1 MARESIQ
8 KVHSGIKHASLAG
21 LIVTLGI
28 VYGDIGTSPLYV
40 MSAIINSA
48 KMSNEL
54 LIYGALSCIFW
65 TLTLQTTIKY
75 VIITLRSDNHGEGG
89 IFALFALI
97 RKKNNWIA
105 IVTMIGGSA
114 LLADGIIT
122 PAITVTS
129 SIEGLGLIH
138 PGVSIVPVVISIL
151 FILFFFQQ
159 FGTGFMGSVFGPIML
174 LWFIMLGVLGASHLI
189 YEPRV
194 LSALNP
200 SWAIRF
206 LYEYPG
212 AVILLGAV
220 FLCTTG
226 AEALYSD
233 LGHCGIKN
241 IRISWI
247 FVKFCLIINYFG
259 QGAYLINHLDHPH
272 GINPFYAIMP
282 QWFILPGVIIAT
294 AAAIIASQALISGSY
309 TLISEAVSLN
319 IWPKI
324 KILYP
329 TAIKGQVY
337 IPFVNWFLWIA
348 CTFVV
353 MYFGVSSKMEA
364 AYGLSITITM
374 IMTTLLLSY
383 HLRLK
388 KINPIIVGLL
398 AFIFLTIEGT
408 FLFANLHKFS
418 NGGWLTIVLALIF
431 FTVMYGW
438 YFGRKIKNQ
447 YISFV
452 NIRKDPEI
460 FKELSNDTSVPKI
473 ATNLVYISHA
483 NRIEQIESK
492 IMYSIFN
499 KHPKRASTYWFL
511 HIDNLDTPDTFEY
524 VVHHLIP
531 GVLIKV
537 DFRLGFKIERKIN
550 LYFREVVEDLV
561 RNGEISMVS
570 QYESLKKHSIP
581 ADFLFVNLDRIM
593 THDYKLP
600 PMKAFTMGLHNAIRG
615 LSQNDV
621 KSLGLDTST
630 VIEEKVPIVIEQAIK
645 RRITR
650 VNFHSNG
657 VSSLVKN
664 QV

>member
-1 MARESIQ
+1 MNQRKA
-8 KVHSGIKHASLAG
+8 GISNVSLAG
-21 LIVTLGI
+21 LIITLGI

-40 MSAIINSA
+40 MSAIISGS
-48 KMSNEL
+48 KIYNEL

-75 VIITLRSDNHGEGG
+75 VIITLRADNHGEGG

-97 RKKNNWIA
+97 RKKSNWIA
-105 IVTMIGGSA
+105 IFTMVGGSA

-138 PGVSIVPVVISIL
+138 PNIPIVPVVIAIL
-151 FILFFFQQ
+151 TFLFFFQQ
-159 FGTGFMGSVFGPIML
+159 FGTGFIGRVFGPVML
-174 LWFIMLGVLGASHLI
+174 IWFSMLAVLGINHLLS
-189 YEPRV
+189 EPKILAAINPV
-194 LSALNP
+194 YAL
-200 SWAIRF
+200 RF
-206 LYEYPG
+206 LTEYPG

-220 FLCTTG
+220 FLATTG

-241 IRISWI
+241 IRITWI
-247 FVKFCLIINYFG
+247 FVKSSLLLNYFG
-259 QGAYLINHLDHPH
+259 QGAFLIDHPDLAL
-272 GINPFYAIMP
+272 GKNPFYAIMP
-282 QWFILPGVIIAT
+282 EWFLLPGIFIAT

-319 IWPKI
+319 LWPKV

-329 TAIKGQVY
+329 TVVKGQVY

-353 MYFGVSSKMEA
+353 IYFGASSGMEA

-383 HLRLK
+383 HLHLRKANL
-388 KINPIIVGLL
+388 ILVILL
-398 AFIFLTIEGT
+398 PLTFLSIEGT
-408 FLFANLHKFS
+408 FLYANLHKFA

-452 NIRKDPEI
+452 DIKKVAEI
-460 FKELSNDTSVPKI
+460 FNELSNDTSVPKV
-473 ATNLVYISHA
+473 ATNLVYITHA
-483 NRIEQIESK
+483 NRAEQIESK
-492 IMYSIFN
+492 IIYSIFN

-511 HIDNLDTPDTFEY
+511 HIDNLNSPDTFEY
-524 VVHHLIP
+524 VVRHLIP

-550 LYFREVVEDLV
+550 LYFREVIEDLV
-561 RNGEISMVS
+561 KSGEISMVS
-570 QYESLKKHSIP
+570 QYESMKRHSIP

-593 THDYKLP
+593 TQDYKLP
-600 PMKAFTMGLHNAIRG
+600 SMKLFIMSLHNAIRKFS
-615 LSQNDV
+615 LNDV
-621 KSLGLDTST
+621 RALQLDTSN
-630 VIEEKVPIVIEQAIK
+630 VIEEKVPIVIEQSLK
-645 RRITR
+645 KRITR
-650 VNFHSNG
+650 
-657 VSSLVKN
+657 LN
-664 QV
+664 QAKV

>member
-1 MARESIQ
+1 MEKSA
-8 KVHSGIKHASLAG
+8 GIKKVTFAG
-21 LIVTLGI
+21 LIITLGI

-40 MSAIINSA
+40 MNAIINNARSI
-48 KMSNEL
+48 NEL
-54 LIYGALSCIFW
+54 LILGSLSCIFW

-75 VIITLRSDNHGEGG
+75 VIITLRADNHGEGG

-97 RKKNNWIA
+97 RKKSNWIA
-105 IVTMIGGSA
+105 IVTMVGGSA

-129 SIEGLGLIH
+129 SIEGLKLIH
-138 PGVSIVPVVISIL
+138 PHIPIVPVVISIL
-151 FILFFFQQ
+151 FVLFFFQQ
-159 FGTGFMGSVFGPIML
+159 FGTGFMGSIFGPVMV
-174 LWFIMLGVLGASHLI
+174 LWFGTLTVLGANHLVTA
-189 YEPRV
+189 PGV
-194 LSALNP
+194 LSAINP
-200 SWAIRF
+200 MYAVRF
-206 LYEYPG
+206 LVDYPG

-220 FLCTTG
+220 FLATTG

-241 IRISWI
+241 IRITWI
-247 FVKFCLIINYFG
+247 FVKTALLINYFG
-259 QGAYLINHLDHPH
+259 QGAYLLKHIDHLQ

-282 QWFILPGVIIAT
+282 QWFLLPGIFIAT

-324 KILYP
+324 RVLYP
-329 TAIKGQVY
+329 TDIKGQVY

-353 MYFGVSSKMEA
+353 IYFGASSKMEA

-374 IMTTLLLSY
+374 IMTTLLLTH
-383 HLRLK
+383 HLRLRRL
-388 KINPIIVGLL
+388 NPVLL
-398 AFIFLTIEGT
+398 GTLFLTYIAIEGS
-408 FLFANLHKFS
+408 FLYANLHKFS
-418 NGGWLTIVLALIF
+418 NGGWLTLALAFMF
-431 FTVMYGW
+431 FIVMYGW

-460 FKELSNDTSVPKI
+460 FKELSNDTSVAKI
-473 ATNLVYISHA
+473 ATNLVFITHA
-483 NRIEQIESK
+483 NRVEQIESK

-511 HIDNLDTPDTFEY
+511 HIDNLDAPDTFEY

-550 LYFREVVEDLV
+550 LYFREVIEDLV
-561 RNGEISMVS
+561 KSGEISMVS

-600 PMKAFTMGLHNAIRG
+600 PVKSFIMSLHNAIRRYS
-615 LSQNDV
+615 LNDV
-621 KSLGLDTST
+621 KSLGLDTSN
-630 VIEEKVPIVIEQAIK
+630 VIEEKVPIVIEQSVK
-645 RRITR
+645 RRIAR
-650 VNFHSNG
+650 VNQN
-657 VSSLVKN
+657 L
-664 QV
+664 

>member
-1 MARESIQ
+1 MEKIQTSI
-8 KVHSGIKHASLAG
+8 KNASLTG
-21 LIVTLGI
+21 LIITLGI

-40 MSAIINSA
+40 MNAIVNSA
-48 KMSNEL
+48 KVNNEL
-54 LIYGALSCIFW
+54 LIFGALSCIFW

-75 VIITLRSDNHGEGG
+75 VIITLRADNHGEGG

-97 RKKNNWIA
+97 RKKSTWVA
-105 IVTMIGGSA
+105 LATMIGGST
-114 LLADGIIT
+114 LLSDGVIT

-129 SIEGLGLIH
+129 SIEGLKILNPDLAVVPIV
-138 PGVSIVPVVISIL
+138 VSILAV
-151 FILFFFQQ
+151 FFFLQQ
-159 FGTGFMGSVFGPIML
+159 FGTGFIGKAFGPVML
-174 LWFIMLGVLGASHLI
+174 IWFTTLGTLGMSYLLKEPAVLGAI
-189 YEPRV
+189 
-194 LSALNP
+194 NP
-200 SWAIRF
+200 MYAARF
-206 LYEYPG
+206 LIEYPG

-220 FLCTTG
+220 FLATTG

-247 FVKFCLIINYFG
+247 FVKSSLLINYFG
-259 QGAYLINHLDHPH
+259 QGAYLISHLDHMQ

-282 QWFILPGVIIAT
+282 SWFLLPGIFIAT
-294 AAAIIASQALISGSY
+294 AAAIIASQASVTGAY
-309 TLISEAVSLN
+309 TIISEAVSLN
-319 IWPKI
+319 VWPKV
-324 KILYP
+324 KIVYP
-329 TAIKGQVY
+329 TVIKGQVY
-337 IPFVNWFLWIA
+337 IPFINWFLFIV

-353 MYFGVSSKMEA
+353 MYFGKSTRLEA
-364 AYGLSITITM
+364 AYGLSITVTM
-374 IMTTLLLSY
+374 IMTTILLSY
-383 HLRLK
+383 HLKLK
-388 KINPIIVGLL
+388 KVHSGLIAIL
-398 AFIFLTIEGT
+398 LVVFLSIEGT
-408 FLFANLHKFS
+408 FLYANLHKFS
-418 NGGWLTIVLALIF
+418 NGGWLTIALALTY

-438 YFGRKIKNQ
+438 YFGRRIKNQ

-460 FKELSNDTSVPKI
+460 FKELSNDTSIPKI

-483 NRIEQIESK
+483 DRTEQIESK

-561 RNGEISMVS
+561 KSGEISMVS
-570 QYESLKKHSIP
+570 QYESLKKHAIP

-600 PMKAFTMGLHNAIRG
+600 PLKSFIMELHNAIRR
-615 LSQNDV
+615 LSLNDV

-630 VIEEKVPIVIEQAIK
+630 VIEEKVPIVIDQTIK
-645 RRITR
+645 RRISR
-650 VNFHSNG
+650 VNHDPRSIRNA
-657 VSSLVKN
+657 VLDR

>member
-1 MARESIQ
+1 MEKSA
-8 KVHSGIKHASLAG
+8 GIKKVSFAG
-21 LIVTLGI
+21 LIITLGI

-40 MSAIINSA
+40 MNAIITNA
-48 KMSNEL
+48 RAFNEL
-54 LIYGALSCIFW
+54 LILGSLSCIFW
-65 TLTLQTTIKY
+65 TLTLQTTVKY
-75 VIITLRSDNHGEGG
+75 VIITLRADNHGEGG

-97 RKKNNWIA
+97 RKKSNWIA
-105 IVTMIGGSA
+105 IVTMVGGSA

-129 SIEGLGLIH
+129 SIEGLSLIH
-138 PGVSIVPVVISIL
+138 PHIPIVPVVISIL
-151 FILFFFQQ
+151 FVLFFFQQ
-159 FGTGFMGSVFGPIML
+159 FGTGFMGSVFGPVMV
-174 LWFIMLGVLGASHLI
+174 LWFGMLTILGANHLVTA
-189 YEPRV
+189 PHV
-194 LSALNP
+194 LSAINP
-200 SWAIRF
+200 MYALRF
-206 LYEYPG
+206 LIEYPG

-220 FLCTTG
+220 FLATTG

-241 IRISWI
+241 IRITWI
-247 FVKFCLIINYFG
+247 FVKTSLLINYFG
-259 QGAYLINHLDHPH
+259 QGAYLLNHLDHLQ

-282 QWFILPGVIIAT
+282 QWFLLPGIFIAT

-324 KILYP
+324 RILYP
-329 TAIKGQVY
+329 TDVKGQVY

-353 MYFGVSSKMEA
+353 IYFGASSRMEA

-374 IMTTLLLSY
+374 IMTTLLLTH
-383 HLRLK
+383 HLRLRRL
-388 KINPIIVGLL
+388 NPVLL
-398 AFIFLTIEGT
+398 GSMFLIYICIEGT
-408 FLFANLHKFS
+408 FLYANLHKFT
-418 NGGWLTIVLALIF
+418 NGGWLTIALALMF
-431 FTVMYGW
+431 FIVMYGW

-460 FKELSNDTSVPKI
+460 FKELSSDTSIPKI
-473 ATNLVYISHA
+473 ATNLVFITHA
-483 NRIEQIESK
+483 NRVEQIESK

-511 HIDNLDTPDTFEY
+511 HIDNLDNPDTFEY
-524 VVHHLIP
+524 FVHHLIP

-550 LYFREVVEDLV
+550 LYFREVIEDLV
-561 RNGEISMVS
+561 KSGEISMVS

-600 PMKAFTMGLHNAIRG
+600 PVKSFIMGLHNAIRRFS
-615 LSQNDV
+615 LNDV
-621 KSLGLDTST
+621 KSLGLDTSN
-630 VIEEKVPIVIEQAIK
+630 VIEEKVPIVIEQSVKK
-645 RRITR
+645 RISR
-650 VNFHSNG
+650 VNHG
-657 VSSLVKN
+657 SSH
-664 QV
+664 

>member
-1 MARESIQ
+1 ME
-8 KVHSGIKHASLAG
+8 KKNSGINKVTLAG
-21 LIVTLGI
+21 LIITLGI

-40 MSAIINSA
+40 MSAIVNSA
-48 KMSNEL
+48 KDLNEL
-54 LIYGALSCIFW
+54 LILGALSCIFW
-65 TLTLQTTIKY
+65 TLTIQTTIKY
-75 VIITLRSDNHGEGG
+75 VTVTLRADNHGEGG

-97 RKKNNWIA
+97 RKKSNWVA
-105 IVTMIGGSA
+105 IITMIGGSA

-129 SIEGLGLIH
+129 SIEGLGLLHYNI
-138 PGVSIVPVVISIL
+138 PVVPVVLSIL
-151 FILFFFQQ
+151 FVLFFFQQ
-159 FGTGFMGSVFGPIML
+159 FGTGFMGRAFGPVML
-174 LWFIMLGVLGASHLI
+174 VWFSMLGVLGVGFLI
-189 YEPRV
+189 KEPHV
-194 LSALNP
+194 LAAINP
-200 SWAIRF
+200 VYAIRF
-206 LYEYPG
+206 LSDYPG
-212 AVILLGAV
+212 AIIMLGAV
-220 FLCTTG
+220 FLATTG

-241 IRISWI
+241 IRLTWI
-247 FVKFCLIINYFG
+247 FVKTMLLINYFG
-259 QGAYLINHLDHPH
+259 QGAYLIKNIGSLQ

-282 QWFILPGVIIAT
+282 QWFLLTGICIST

-324 KILYP
+324 KVLYP
-329 TAIKGQVY
+329 TEVKGQVY
-337 IPFVNWFLWIA
+337 IPVVNWFLWAA

-353 MYFGVSSKMEA
+353 IYFGASSRMEA

-374 IMTTLLLSY
+374 IMTTMLLSY
-383 HLRLK
+383 HLKLK
-388 KINPIIVGLL
+388 KVNPFLVTMLL
-398 AFIFLTIEGT
+398 CIFLSIEGT

-418 NGGWLTIVLALIF
+418 NGGWLTIVLGMMFYII
-431 FTVMYGW
+431 MYGW
-438 YFGRKIKNQ
+438 YFGRKIKNE

-460 FKELSNDTSVPKI
+460 FKELSKDTSIPKI

-483 NRIEQIESK
+483 NRTEQIESK

-561 RNGEISMVS
+561 KSGEISMVS
-570 QYESLKKHSIP
+570 QYESLKKHAIP

-600 PMKAFTMGLHNAIRG
+600 PLKAFIMGLHNAIRG
-615 LSQNDV
+615 LSLNDV

-630 VIEEKVPIVIEQAIK
+630 VIEEKVPIVIDQAVK
-645 RRITR
+645 RRISR
-650 VNFHSNG
+650 VNY
-657 VSSLVKN
+657 VSRKIRNAVLDQ

>member
-1 MARESIQ
+1 MAEESTG
-8 KVHSGIKHASLAG
+8 KHSGIKHASLAG
-21 LIVTLGI
+21 LIITLGI

-40 MSAIINSA
+40 MNAIVNSA
-48 KMSNEL
+48 KHSSEL

-75 VIITLRSDNHGEGG
+75 VIITLRADNHGEGG

-97 RKKNNWIA
+97 RKKSNWVAIA
-105 IVTMIGGSA
+105 TMIGGST
-114 LLADGIIT
+114 LLSDGIIT

-129 SIEGLGLIH
+129 SVEGLKILN
-138 PGVSIVPVVISIL
+138 PDLAVVPIVVTIL
-151 FILFFFQQ
+151 ATFFFLQQ
-159 FGTGFMGSVFGPIML
+159 FGTAFIGRAFGPVML
-174 LWFIMLGVLGASHLI
+174 IWFTMLGTLGMSFLVKEPGVLAAINPMYAIEFLI
-189 YEPRV
+189 
-194 LSALNP
+194 
-200 SWAIRF
+200 
-206 LYEYPG
+206 EYPG

-220 FLCTTG
+220 FLATTG

-233 LGHCGIKN
+233 LGHCGVKN

-247 FVKFCLIINYFG
+247 FVKSCLLINYFG
-259 QGAYLINHLDHPH
+259 QGAYLLSHLDHIQ
-272 GINPFYAIMP
+272 GMNPFYAIMP
-282 QWFILPGVIIAT
+282 AWFLLPGIIIAT
-294 AAAIIASQALISGSY
+294 GAAIIASQASVTGAY
-309 TLISEAVSLN
+309 TIISEAVSLN
-319 IWPKI
+319 VWPKV
-324 KILYP
+324 KIVYP
-329 TAIKGQVY
+329 TVIKGQVY
-337 IPFVNWFLWIA
+337 IPFINWFLFIV

-353 MYFGVSSKMEA
+353 VYFGKSTKLEA

-383 HLRLK
+383 YLRQK
-388 KINPIIVGLL
+388 KVNM
-398 AFIFLTIEGT
+398 AFISLLLVVFLSIEGT
-408 FLFANLHKFS
+408 FLYANLHKFS
-418 NGGWLTIVLALIF
+418 NGGWLTIVLALTYFI
-431 FTVMYGW
+431 VMYGW

-452 NIRKDPEI
+452 NIRKDPGI
-460 FKELSNDTSVPKI
+460 FKELSSDTSVPKI

-483 NRIEQIESK
+483 NRVDQIESK

-499 KHPKRASTYWFL
+499 KHPKRANTYWFL

-561 RNGEISMVS
+561 RSGEISMVS
-570 QYESLKKHSIP
+570 QYDSLKKHSIP

-600 PMKAFTMGLHNAIRG
+600 PLKAFIMGLHNAIRG
-615 LSQNDV
+615 FSLNDV
-621 KSLGLDTST
+621 KSLGLDTSN
-630 VIEEKVPIVIEQAIK
+630 VIEEKVPIVIEQSIK
-645 RRITR
+645 RRISR
-650 VNFHSNG
+650 VNNYSQRSAASAVN
-657 VSSLVKN
+657 KT
-664 QV
+664 

>member
-1 MARESIQ
+1 MEKSA
-8 KVHSGIKHASLAG
+8 GIKKVTFAG
-21 LIVTLGI
+21 LIITLGI

-40 MSAIINSA
+40 MSAIINNARSI
-48 KMSNEL
+48 NEL
-54 LIYGALSCIFW
+54 LILGSLSCIFW
-65 TLTLQTTIKY
+65 TLTLQTTVKY
-75 VIITLRSDNHGEGG
+75 VIITLRADNHGEGG

-97 RKKNNWIA
+97 RKKSNWIA

-129 SIEGLGLIH
+129 SIEGLKLLH
-138 PGVSIVPVVISIL
+138 PHIPIVPVVISIL
-151 FILFFFQQ
+151 FVLFFFQQ
-159 FGTGFMGSVFGPIML
+159 FGTGFMGSVFGPVMV
-174 LWFIMLGVLGASHLI
+174 LWFGMLSVLGVSHLVTA
-189 YEPRV
+189 PWV
-194 LSALNP
+194 LSSVNP
-200 SWAIRF
+200 MYAVRF
-206 LYEYPG
+206 LVEYPG

-220 FLCTTG
+220 FLATTG

-241 IRISWI
+241 IRITWI
-247 FVKFCLIINYFG
+247 FVKTALLINYFG
-259 QGAYLINHLDHPH
+259 QGAYLLNHMDHLQ

-282 QWFILPGVIIAT
+282 QWFLLPGIFIAT

-324 KILYP
+324 RVLYP
-329 TAIKGQVY
+329 TDIKGQVY

-353 MYFGVSSKMEA
+353 MYFGASSKMEA

-374 IMTTLLLSY
+374 IMTTFLLTH
-383 HLRLK
+383 HLRLRRL
-388 KINPIIVGLL
+388 NPVLLGLL
-398 AFIFLTIEGT
+398 FLTYITIEGT
-408 FLFANLHKFS
+408 FLYANLHKFT
-418 NGGWLTIVLALIF
+418 NGGWLTLALAFMF
-431 FTVMYGW
+431 FIVMYGW

-460 FKELSNDTSVPKI
+460 FKELSNDTSVAKI
-473 ATNLVYISHA
+473 ATNLVFITHA
-483 NRIEQIESK
+483 NRVEQIESK

-550 LYFREVVEDLV
+550 LYFREVIEDLV
-561 RNGEISMVS
+561 KSGEISMVS

-593 THDYKLP
+593 THDYKLQP
-600 PMKAFTMGLHNAIRG
+600 VKSFIMSLHNAIRRYS
-615 LSQNDV
+615 LNDV
-621 KSLGLDTST
+621 KSLGLDTSN
-630 VIEEKVPIVIEQAIK
+630 VIEEKVPIVIEQSVK
-645 RRITR
+645 RRIAR
-650 VNFHSNG
+650 VNQN
-657 VSSLVKN
+657 L
-664 QV
+664 